1 MSMCFCST
9 GCGCSGYAEGPFHQ
23 RRSCTCRC
31 HDATCNCNVHRD
43 RRAAARTAEHQTETD
58 LIELGARVATAL
70 AAQSTRHLNREARR

>member
-43 RRAAARTAEHQTETD
+43 RRQAAQAAARQAETD
-58 LIELGARVATAL
+58 VLELGQRVATAL
-70 AAQSTRHLNREARR
+70 ANQTTPHLNREARR